1 MALKNFQGQGPNWV
15 GSYQTAGTPYVTSS
29 NAGGQDVGPN
39 RIKFPYVTKTLTIRN
54 HGAVDLRVAFS
65 MSGSFAVGE
74 TFPAGGTKPHSSATN
89 DQGSNFFILPAIAA
103 AEAPSQITLDARCK
117 EIYLMSAHGSTETA
131 YSLYAGLTGISPD
144 QFPVLTASNEFK
156 GIG

>member
-29 NAGGQDVGPN
+29 NATGTTAGPN
-39 RIKFPYVTKTLTIRN
+39 RIQFPYVTKTLTVRN

-65 MSGSFAVGE
+65 MSGSYAVGE
-74 TFPAGGTKPHSSATN
+74 TVKGGQTKPQSSATN
-89 DQGSNFFILPAIAA
+89 DQGNNFFTLPAIAA
-103 AEAPSQITLDARCK
+103 TVAPSQVTLDVRCK
-117 EIYLMSAHGSTETA
+117 EIFLMSAHSTTVTA
-131 YSLYAGLTGISPD
+131 YSLYAGLTGISTD
-144 QFPVLTASNEFK
+144 QFPVLSASNEFK

>member
-29 NAGGQDVGPN
+29 NAGARDVGPN
-39 RIKFPYVTKTLTIRN
+39 RIKFPYVTKTLTVRN
-54 HGAVDLRVAFS
+54 HGANPLRIAFS

-74 TFPAGGTKPHSSATN
+74 SFPAGGTKPQGTATN
-89 DQGSNFFILPAIAA
+89 EQGSNFFTLPAVAA
-103 AEAPSQITLDARCK
+103 TVAPSQVTLDVRCK
-117 EIYLMSAHGSTETA
+117 EIFLMADYANSEVA
-131 YSLYAGLTGISPD
+131 YSLYAGLTGISTD
-144 QFPVLTASNEFK
+144 QFPVLSASNEFK